1 MAGTT
6 MTAQWSRRA
15 LMGWGVLGLLT
26 VAWPWRA
33 AAQEKIAPNLV
44 QYQQKP
50 KGTQECDGCL
60 HFVAPN
66 QCKVVSGTI
75 NPKGWCALFAAKPK

>member
-1 MAGTT
+1 MAETG
-6 MTAQWSRRA
+6 MTGRCSRRA
-15 LMGWGVLGLLT
+15 MIGWGALGLLVT
-26 VAWPWRA
+26 AWPRRA
-33 AAQEKIAPNLV
+33 EAQQKIAPNLV

-50 KGTQECDGCL
+50 KGNQECDQCL

-66 QCKVVSGTI
+66 QCKVVSGAI